1 MKKLVCITAIFMLL
15 SQPLQAMDLQQAM
28 TVLPTA
34 KAQGLVGEQPDG
46 YLGVVKAEG
55 DAAALVQ
62 LINSARRSE
71 YQKLATANS
80 LQLADV
86 EILAGQKALN
96 KTQSGHFVLRDGK
109 WVKKE

>member
-1 MKKLVCITAIFMLL
+1 
-15 SQPLQAMDLQQAM
+15 MDLQQAM
-28 TVLPTA
+28 TVLPAA

-46 YLGVVKAEG
+46 YLGVVKVGGET
-55 DAAALVQ
+55 AALVQ
-62 LINSARRSE
+62 LINDARRNE

-96 KTQSGHFVLRDGK
+96 KTQSGHFILQDGH
-109 WVKKE
+109 WVKK

>member
-1 MKKLVCITAIFMLL
+1 MKKLVCISAIFMLL

-34 KAQGLVGEQPDG
+34 KSQGLVGEQPDG
-46 YLGVVKAEG
+46 YLGIVKAEG
-55 DAAALVQ
+55 DTAALVQ
-62 LINSARRSE
+62 LINNARRSE

-96 KTQSGHFVLRDGK
+96 KTQSGHYILLDGK
-109 WVKKE
+109 WVKK

>member
-1 MKKLVCITAIFMLL
+1 MKKLVCISAIFMLL

-34 KAQGLVGEQPDG
+34 KSQGLVGEQPDG
-46 YLGVVKAEG
+46 YLGIVKAEG
-55 DAAALVQ
+55 DTAALVQ
-62 LINSARRSE
+62 LINNARRSE

-96 KTQSGHFVLRDGK
+96 KTQCGQYILLDGK
-109 WVKKE
+109 WVKK

>member
-1 MKKLVCITAIFMLL
+1 MKKLVCISAMFMLL

-34 KAQGLVGEQPDG
+34 KSQGLVGEQPDG
-46 YLGVVKAEG
+46 YLGIVKAEG
-55 DAAALVQ
+55 DTAALVQ
-62 LINSARRSE
+62 LINNARRSE

-96 KTQSGHFVLRDGK
+96 KTQSGHFILLDGK
-109 WVKKE
+109 WVKK

>member
-1 MKKLVCITAIFMLL
+1 MKKLVCLTAMLMLL

-46 YLGVVKAEG
+46 YLGVVKAQG
-55 DAAALVQ
+55 DMAALVQ
-62 LINSARRSE
+62 LINHARRNE
-71 YQKLATANS
+71 YQKLATANG

-86 EILAGQKALN
+86 EIMAGQKALN
-96 KTQSGHFVLRDGK
+96 KTQSGHFILRDGQ
-109 WVKKE
+109 WVKKD

>member
-1 MKKLVCITAIFMLL
+1 MKKLVCLTAMLMLL

-55 DAAALVQ
+55 DTATLVQ
-62 LINSARRSE
+62 LINSARRNE
-71 YQKLATANS
+71 YQKLATANG

-86 EILAGQKALN
+86 KIMAGQKALN
-96 KTQSGHFVLRDGK
+96 KTQSGHFILLDGK
-109 WVKKE
+109 WQKK

>member
-1 MKKLVCITAIFMLL
+1 MKKIIWFTAMFMLL

-28 TVLPTA
+28 TILPAA

-55 DAAALVQ
+55 ETTMLVQ
-62 LINSARRSE
+62 LINTARRNE
-71 YQKLATANS
+71 YQKLATANG

-86 EILAGQKALN
+86 EIMAGQKALN
-96 KTQSGHFVLRDGK
+96 KTQSGHFILRDGQ
-109 WVKKE
+109 WVKK